1 MPRKIKANV
10 DDAKMQECCKMHKK
24 CMGWKMIVLGA
35 LVLANSYWNVLS
47 WANFIGWIVVIGG
60 VVKLTKP
67 MKCCK

>member
-1 MPRKIKANV
+1 MAKKAKKM
-10 DDAKMQECCKMHKK
+10 DDVKMMEEHIKMHKK